1 MVLLGMIFST
11 TLLSNMMDLFSR
23 EQVIHQFSRP
33 KNKEGKKGFP
43 GLTTKKNRKV
53 GTLPLIRRK
62 GGNLGIESKKR
73 ESGKLSR
80 NNKERGIPGKKTG
93 KPDVP

>member
-23 EQVIHQFSRP
+23 EPVIHQFSRP

-53 GTLPLIRRK
+53 GTLPVIRRK
-62 GGNLGIESKKR
+62 GGNSGIESKVGSCPVITRKEGFR
-73 ESGKLSR
+73 EKS
-80 NNKERGIPGKKTG
+80 G